1 MFAYLMGI
9 PILGIITL
17 RIRGR
22 NMTGVKR
29 TNGPTK
35 SSSQQSIRQIR
46 ILFSTIKINKEIK
59 ITIIMFT

>member
-22 NMTGVKR
+22 NMTGVKKI
-29 TNGPTK
+29 NGPTK